1 MKIMDIEQFRLHC
14 MALPFVTEDMP
25 FDDTVVVFRLKGK
38 IFGCIATDMP
48 DLAVLK
54 CDPEKAEQLRERY
67 SAVEGAYHWNKKYW
81 NQIRFNADVDDNLFL
96 GLVAHAYNE
105 VNKKLPKR
113 ERVEEIEN

>member
-1 MKIMDIEQFRLHC
+1 MDIEQFRLHC
-14 MALPFVTEDMP
+14 LALPFVTEDMP

-38 IFGCIATDMP
+38 IFGCIATDKP

-81 NQIRFNADVDDNLFL
+81 NQIRLDADVDRPLIEEL
-96 GLVAHAYNE
+96 TRHAYNE
-105 VNKKLPKR
+105 VNAKLPRKD
-113 ERVEEIEN
+113 RVESL